1 MIWLNYVG
9 PTMKKYEKKI
19 CSNPECKKKF
29 EAKVYNAIYCSQEC
43 RRTVTNKNLLNNY
56 YEKKRNKHKKR
67 VCATK
72 ICTTVLSSYNKEN
85 ICELCKQKRFADR
98 LISWGW
104 EESDAKKNL

>member
-1 MIWLNYVG
+1 
-9 PTMKKYEKKI
+9 MKKYEKKI

-67 VCATK
+67 VCAAK
-72 ICTTVLSSYNKEN
+72 ICTTVYLLIIKKTFANYVNKKD
-85 ICELCKQKRFADR
+85 LQTD
-98 LISWGW
+98 
-104 EESDAKKNL
+104 

>member
-1 MIWLNYVG
+1 
-9 PTMKKYEKKI
+9 MKKYEKKI
-19 CSNPECKKKF
+19 CSNTECKKKF

-67 VCATK
+67 VCAAK

-98 LISWGW
+98 LISWGC
-104 EESDAKKNL
+104 EESDAKRNL

>member
-1 MIWLNYVG
+1 
-9 PTMKKYEKKI
+9 MKKYEKKI
-19 CSNPECKKKF
+19 CSNTECKKKF

-56 YEKKRNKHKKR
+56 YEKKKNKHKKR
-67 VCATK
+67 VCTIK
-72 ICTTVLSSYNKEN
+72 TCTTVLSSYNKEN

-104 EESDAKKNL
+104 EESDAKRNL